1 MGSDERHFNVSLI
14 VRDKDSVRIE
24 TTTFEERTAE
34 GKSRTEVLLFTSG
47 LMPYLKAKLIHI
59 VLYCIMAIHESFKV
73 RCRQR
78 PQGLLGR
85 DWEPRAATSIFTQL
99 LSSAMSVWVSFC
111 CLTSTEARRPIMDGD
126 EWERGIEEWNLETG
140 ANPEDQGCRGP
151 PPEQQDVK
159 AVSVRQCTSRWAMAR
174 GHRLKVKVQGL

>member
-47 LMPYLKAKLIHI
+47 LMPYLKAKLIPI

-73 RCRQR
+73 RCCFASTKTTRTIRAGLGAQGGHFDFHTAPELCHECVSELLLLNIHGGEKAYYGRGRVGKGDRRVKPRNRRQPGR
-78 PQGLLGR
+78 PRLPGT
-85 DWEPRAATSIFTQL
+85 AART
-99 LSSAMSVWVSFC
+99 
-111 CLTSTEARRPIMDGD
+111 
-126 EWERGIEEWNLETG
+126 TG
-140 ANPEDQGCRGP
+140 C
-151 PPEQQDVK
+151 
-159 AVSVRQCTSRWAMAR
+159 
-174 GHRLKVKVQGL
+174 